1 MAANFPTGGE
11 DPMGSVQIDLMK
23 LASSPFF
30 RSSPAA
36 SPEKVPSA
44 GAGLTFEE
52 LLQDSMKKVNDLQ
65 VESDGLVN
73 KLATGDVDDISRVV
87 LASQRAEFALRMI
100 TEVRNK
106 LLDAYQQLGR
116 MPV

>member
-1 MAANFPTGGE
+1 M
-11 DPMGSVQIDLMK
+11 DPLRLDLMK
-23 LASSPFF
+23 LAALPSVGH
-30 RSSPAA
+30 A
-36 SPEKVPSA
+36 SQPSA
-44 GAGLTFEE
+44 DRTSGTGLSFEE
-52 LLQDSMKKVNDLQ
+52 LLGNSMKKVNALQ
-65 VESDGLVN
+65 VESDDLVN

>member
-1 MAANFPTGGE
+1 M
-11 DPMGSVQIDLMK
+11 DPLRLDLMK
-23 LASSPFF
+23 LTALPTASGVSQP
-30 RSSPAA
+30 SS
-36 SPEKVPSA
+36 ERVP
-44 GAGLTFEE
+44 GTGLTFEE
-52 LLQDSMKKVNDLQ
+52 LLKNSMKQVNSLQ
-65 VESDGLVN
+65 VESDDLVN

>member
-1 MAANFPTGGE
+1 MASLN
-11 DPMGSVQIDLMK
+11 IDLMK
-23 LASSPFF
+23 LTSPVAVRRPEEASSKT
-30 RSSPAA
+30 R
-36 SPEKVPSA
+36 SA
-44 GAGLTFEE
+44 GTGLSFEE
-52 LLQDSMKKVNDLQ
+52 LLQDSMKRVNDLQ

-116 MPV
+116 MPM

>member
-1 MAANFPTGGE
+1 
-11 DPMGSVQIDLMK
+11 MGSLQIDLMK
-23 LASSPFF
+23 LAS
-30 RSSPAA
+30 
-36 SPEKVPSA
+36 KPSLQRDSETEVKTPR
-44 GAGLTFEE
+44 GTGLSFEE
-52 LLQDSMKKVNDLQ
+52 LLRDSMKQVNSLQ
-65 VESDGLVN
+65 VESDDLVN

>member
-1 MAANFPTGGE
+1 
-11 DPMGSVQIDLMK
+11 MGSLNIDLMK
-23 LASSPFF
+23 LASPLAV
-30 RSSPAA
+30 RG
-36 SPEKVPSA
+36 PEAVTAKDRSA
-44 GAGLTFEE
+44 GTGLSFEE
-52 LLQDSMKKVNDLQ
+52 LLQDSMKRVNDLQ

-100 TEVRNK
+100 NEVRNK

>member
-1 MAANFPTGGE
+1 
-11 DPMGSVQIDLMK
+11 MGSLQIDLMK
-23 LASSPFF
+23 LASKPSLQ
-30 RSSPAA
+30 RA
-36 SPEKVPSA
+36 SETEVKTPR
-44 GAGLTFEE
+44 GTGLSFEE
-52 LLQDSMKKVNDLQ
+52 LLRDSMKQVNSLQ
-65 VESDGLVN
+65 VESDDLVN

>member
-1 MAANFPTGGE
+1 MDKGGE
-11 DPMGSVQIDLMK
+11 APLGSLHIDLLK
-23 LASSPFF
+23 LASPSMVSGPETV
-30 RSSPAA
+30 SKKAPA
-36 SPEKVPSA
+36 
-44 GAGLTFEE
+44 GGTGLSFEE
-52 LLQDSMKKVNDLQ
+52 LLQDSMKRVNVLQ
-65 VESDGLVN
+65 VESDDLVN

>member
-1 MAANFPTGGE
+1 
-11 DPMGSVQIDLMK
+11 MGSLNIDFMK
-23 LASSPFF
+23 LASPAAVRGPEAVPAKD
-30 RSSPAA
+30 RSS
-36 SPEKVPSA
+36 
-44 GAGLTFEE
+44 GTGLSFEE
-52 LLQDSMKKVNDLQ
+52 LLQDSMKRVNDLQ

>member
-1 MAANFPTGGE
+1 MDSLRLN
-11 DPMGSVQIDLMK
+11 LMK
-23 LASSPFF
+23 LADP
-30 RSSPAA
+30 PALQSA
-36 SPEKVPSA
+36 GRPSA
-44 GAGLTFEE
+44 EKLSGTGLSFEE
-52 LLQDSMKKVNDLQ
+52 LLEDSVKKVNALQ
-65 VESDGLVN
+65 VDSDDLVN